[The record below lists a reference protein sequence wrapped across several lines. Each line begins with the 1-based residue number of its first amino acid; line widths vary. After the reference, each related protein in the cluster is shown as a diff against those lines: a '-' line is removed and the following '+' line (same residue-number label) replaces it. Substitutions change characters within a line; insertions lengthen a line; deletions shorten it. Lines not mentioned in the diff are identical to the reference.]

1 MIIWIVSYPRS
12 GNTWVR
18 SLISTYLFSE
28 KENTVFENIKKII
41 NFPNIK
47 HFKEIFEINE
57 FSKEELKNKKKK
69 DKKKFEISK
78 YWIAAQNKINLNKK
92 ITFLKTHNF

>member
-47 HFKEIFEINE
+47 YFKEIFEIMN
-57 FSKEELKNKKKK
+57 FRKKN
-69 DKKKFEISK
+69 
-78 YWIAAQNKINLNKK
+78 
-92 ITFLKTHNF
+92 